1 MASQNFDAALRRCGH
16 DGRVTNVAAGLRPPA
31 DWEMTVTRPVKTVLI
46 VDDDGPS
53 RTVLSI
59 VCGSRGHTVIEAA
72 SGADALAIATSRRP
86 DLILLDVSLPDMSG
100 LEVCSRVREAGLD
113 TPIVMLSGH
122 ADPADVSRGLRLGA
136 DDYLTKP
143 YELRELVARME
154 QHLWESWQAA

>member
-1 MASQNFDAALRRCGH
+1 
-16 DGRVTNVAAGLRPPA
+16 VAAGLRPRG
-31 DWEMTVTRPVKTVLI
+31 DWEIDVTRSGKTVLI

-59 VCGSRGHTVIEAA
+59 VCGSRGHAVIEAA
-72 SGADALAIATSRRP
+72 SGADALAIVTSRRP

-100 LEVCSRVREAGLD
+100 LEVCGRVRDAGLD

-136 DDYLTKP
+136 DAYLTKP
-143 YELRELVARME
+143 FELRELVARMAE
-154 QHLWESWQAA
+154 LLRWESWRAA